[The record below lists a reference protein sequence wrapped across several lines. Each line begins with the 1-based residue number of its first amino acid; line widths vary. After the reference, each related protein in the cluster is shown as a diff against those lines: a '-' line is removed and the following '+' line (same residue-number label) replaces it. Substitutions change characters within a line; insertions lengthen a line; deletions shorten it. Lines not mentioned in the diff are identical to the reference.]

1 MSSLATK
8 IHNTKQLDC
17 IYNSYWLNQWLQLLL
32 VQGKKET
39 AENYTI
45 KCLKYFKLQFGIY
58 PYFVFNNFF
67 FKYNC
72 GVEVRSYRKS
82 NVFYDVP
89 FPVKILRQYKQN
101 IHWVLMAIRS
111 QRKIS
116 FKNTLLSEII
126 QFLRGKTNLLT
137 KHQMDLL
144 QTLVKS
150 RVYQQY
156 RW

>member
-1 MSSLATK
+1 MSSKFTT
-8 IHNTKQLDC
+8 ISNMIQPNY
-17 IYNSYWLNQWLQLLL
+17 IYNSYWLNQWIQLLL

-39 AENYTI
+39 VEQYTV

-58 PYFVFNNFF
+58 PYFMFNNFF
-67 FKYNC
+67 SNYNI

-82 NVFYDVP
+82 NIFYDVP
-89 FPVKILRQYKQN
+89 FPVNIIRQYKQN
-101 IHWVLMAIRS
+101 IHWLLLTIRY

-116 FKNTLLSEII
+116 FQNILLYEII
-126 QFLRGKTNLLT
+126 QFLREKTNLLM
-137 KHQMDLL
+137 KHQIDSL
-144 QTLVKS
+144 QTLIKS